1 MSPVERAA
9 GSRRDAV
16 SAFAALGDDTRL
28 RLVRALAARGPASI
42 THLSA
47 RFDVSR
53 QAISKHLRVLARA
66 GLVRGSRRGREHVW
80 TLQTRR
86 LEEARSYL
94 ERVSNQWDDAL
105 ARLQEFA
112 AVRDPA
118 PDCPVAT
125 ESPAGTR
132 RSR

>member
-1 MSPVERAA
+1 MSPAERAA
-9 GSRRDAV
+9 V
-16 SAFAALGDDTRL
+16 SQREAASTFAALGDDTRL
-28 RLVRALAARGPASI
+28 RLVRTLATRGPASI

-53 QAISKHLRVLARA
+53 QAISKHLRVLESA

-80 TLQTRR
+80 ALQARR
-86 LEEARSYL
+86 LDEARSYL
-94 ERVSNQWDDAL
+94 DRVSSQWDDAL
-105 ARLQEFA
+105 ARLEAF

-118 PDCPVAT
+118 PDCPDGT
-125 ESPAGTR
+125 ESTAGTR